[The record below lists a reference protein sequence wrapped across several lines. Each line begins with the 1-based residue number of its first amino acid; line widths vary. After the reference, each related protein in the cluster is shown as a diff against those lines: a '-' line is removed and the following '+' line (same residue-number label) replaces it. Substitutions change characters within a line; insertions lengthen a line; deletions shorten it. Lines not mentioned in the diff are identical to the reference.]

1 MKYNVIS
8 TRCGGMMLSA
18 ISTNLSSH
26 VEERRFQKIFTNS
39 SSDVEER
46 RFQKIFTN
54 SSSDVEERRFQR
66 RVICL

>member
-1 MKYNVIS
+1 MGMKYNVIS

-26 VEERRFQKIFTNS
+26 VEGRRFHKIFTNS

-46 RFQKIFTN
+46 G
-54 SSSDVEERRFQR
+54 VQR
-66 RVICL
+66 RGIFR